1 MPQVDVAP
9 TWNDSL
15 LQHQQQHTV
24 SKAVSTDPLHVQD
37 ADVQT
42 TDRCDAGCQA
52 STSGRTSSAGQRS
65 RADPH
70 LRTFLQHV
78 GPAMFAALCS
88 NSKAAAGSAGRV
100 ASQAG
105 QQEVGDLKDMG
116 TQDGSVPCMRS
127 AAHDGDVR
135 PRHLRT
141 TACSATMLNSDGQ
154 AILCCLT
161 AVPPAPRIAPPHCCT
176 RSSGTAN
183 STAPWCVHPL
193 QEPARCIMQLTAFS
207 SSSILSSSNLSGS
220 QSSSSSSRGTL
231 GRANPHKLQVTSLS
245 WSKSGQTLAASFGR

>member
-9 TWNDSL
+9 TWKPAL
-15 LQHQQQHTV
+15 FQHQQQHTV

-70 LRTFLQHV
+70 LRAFLQHV

-88 NSKAAAGSAGRV
+88 NSEAAAGSAGRV

-105 QQEVGDLKDMG
+105 QQEVGDLKWHG
-116 TQDGSVPCMRS
+116 YTGR
-127 AAHDGDVR
+127 
-135 PRHLRT
+135 
-141 TACSATMLNSDGQ
+141 
-154 AILCCLT
+154 
-161 AVPPAPRIAPPHCCT
+161 
-176 RSSGTAN
+176 
-183 STAPWCVHPL
+183 
-193 QEPARCIMQLTAFS
+193 
-207 SSSILSSSNLSGS
+207 LSSSAA
-220 QSSSSSSRGTL
+220 QHTM
-231 GRANPHKLQVTSLS
+231 VTCAHALYV
-245 WSKSGQTLAASFGR
+245 